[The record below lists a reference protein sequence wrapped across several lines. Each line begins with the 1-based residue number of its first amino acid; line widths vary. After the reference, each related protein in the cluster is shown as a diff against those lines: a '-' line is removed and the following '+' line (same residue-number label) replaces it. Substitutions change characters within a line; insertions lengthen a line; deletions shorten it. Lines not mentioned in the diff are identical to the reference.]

1 MFRNVRDLLLLR
13 LVSSSWFERRQCI
26 EHNIVKLLT
35 QLRNYTT
42 QSHYSQT
49 YVSFVRHYKRPSILI
64 NCIGIPYLS
73 LTGQATYFSGCRLFI
88 HISAPYHVPTVFF
101 YSVSVKYEPI
111 SITIGKHVLQKHL
124 TKLCMKCPLHLK
136 CVLALPWI
144 VEVTDWAVIAVLTCT
159 FQWHIES
166 PQNTTG
172 SYCLRSRQTCS

>member
-111 SITIGKHVLQKHL
+111 SITIGKHVLQKTLNKTVHEMPTSPKMCASTTL
-124 TKLCMKCPLHLK
+124 DSWSDRLSRHRRTYMYISMTHWIATKH
-136 CVLALPWI
+136 
-144 VEVTDWAVIAVLTCT
+144 DWQLLSEKSTNV
-159 FQWHIES
+159 
-166 PQNTTG
+166 
-172 SYCLRSRQTCS
+172 